1 MDGLGWSLVTIFNRV
16 RLTPRY
22 NECCTYCYGMECMT
36 NHCEQDE
43 GFVYVVL
50 VMYVASA
57 GGIRSLWNKGIIIV
71 YLGSRK

>member
-1 MDGLGWSLVTIFNRV
+1 
-16 RLTPRY
+16 
-22 NECCTYCYGMECMT
+22 MECMT
-36 NHCEQDE
+36 NHCEQDQ

-57 GGIRSLWNKGIIIV
+57 GGIRSLLNKGIIV